1 MLTSFWLQLRGLEAQ
16 QESKAP
22 VVTNHINVRYCRIN
36 MLSFPINKFTTYSL
50 HYNLLFFFL
59 HLLKCLSLSK
69 YTASFLLTYLG
80 PYRGRIIRRKR
91 QKNTGARKR
100 GNGFFLNFFCK
111 SFQLLFNWVWIIF
124 FWGGVGWWRKRYPV
138 FSVLMWWTSS

>member
-22 VVTNHINVRYCRIN
+22 VVTNHINVRYCSIN
-36 MLSFPINKFTTYSL
+36 MLSFPIHKFTTYSL
-50 HYNLLFFFL
+50 HYNLLFCFFL

-100 GNGFFLNFFCK
+100 GNDLFQGQFLLQVF
-111 SFQLLFNWVWIIF
+111 STAFQLSLNYF
-124 FWGGVGWWRKRYPV
+124 FEWGGGGGKGAQ
-138 FSVLMWWTSS
+138 FSPF